1 MCEPECNQRRCQF
14 QRDWHTSVIFL
25 VKEEAVEDWLRSMK
39 TYIEDM
45 HFSTRN
51 VVAVPE
57 EMGQFNGLF
66 KMLLSDHEEYNA
78 IFQYEYRLK
87 KLIVWWDWQP
97 SIFVEEEDN
106 MLVKECWRSEHVKK
120 FIYN

>member
-45 HFSTRN
+45 YFSTRN